1 MRCNL
6 GRESE
11 SQRCGSIFT
20 STNLFIGCLYN
31 CENKE
36 KTGKCPLNDSIPGE
50 NDRLKVGK

>member
-1 MRCNL
+1 MSYKL
-6 GRESE
+6 GWESE
-11 SQRCGSIFT
+11 SQRCGSIFI

-36 KTGKCPLNDSIPGE
+36 ETEKCPLNDRIPGE